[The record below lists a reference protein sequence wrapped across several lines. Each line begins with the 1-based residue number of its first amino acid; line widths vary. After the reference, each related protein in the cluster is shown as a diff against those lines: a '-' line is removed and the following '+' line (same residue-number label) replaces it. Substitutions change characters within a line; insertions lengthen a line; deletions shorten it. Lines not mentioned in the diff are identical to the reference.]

1 MKYYED
7 VKYMQE
13 AKTFLRSLDSKARLK
28 ILYNIS
34 KAQYI
39 KDVELFKKLDE
50 DIWEFRTLYN
60 RTYYRLLAFWDSA
73 SETVIICTHGFIKK
87 SGKTPLSELEHAK
100 ELRKKY
106 YNNNGKV
113 DIT

>member
-13 AKTFLRSLDSKARLK
+13 AKDFLRSLDSKARLK

-34 KAQYI
+34 KVQYI
-39 KDVELFKKLDE
+39 KDTELFKKLDE

-60 RTYYRLLAFWDSA
+60 KTYYRLLAFWDST
-73 SETVIICTHGFIKK
+73 SETVIVCTHGFIKK
-87 SGKTPLSELEHAK
+87 SGKTPLFELEHAK

-106 YNNNGKV
+106 FDNNGKV

>member
-7 VKYMQE
+7 VIYMQE
-13 AKTFLRSLDSKARLK
+13 AEAFLRSLDSKARLK

-34 KAQYI
+34 KTQYI
-39 KDVELFKKLDE
+39 RDIELFKKLDE
-50 DIWEFRTLYN
+50 DIFRTLYN
-60 RTYYRLLAFWDSA
+60 KTYYRLLAFWDSA
-73 SETVIICTHGFIKK
+73 SETVVVCTHGFIKK

-106 YNNNGKV
+106 FNNNE
-113 DIT
+113 